1 MEKTTNETLIWNS
14 IKIYV
19 VFIRIA
25 LQRQLTMENILAANP
40 TESEMQRQSAGKDE
54 NERRQKDEWVVQN
67 FHFGRFQNVV

>member
-1 MEKTTNETLIWNS
+1 
-14 IKIYV
+14 
-19 VFIRIA
+19 
-25 LQRQLTMENILAANP
+25 MENILAANP